1 MISTIKFHLPN
12 GQRDEPP
19 SVGGGNCILMQFT
32 VPNDRAERDPKGVG
46 SIEFDRRSAFGA
58 EPIKFNRDI
67 SLPDKRSAEGGPLIE
82 ALTWRA
88 VFALKFSA
96 WVISLIAIL

>member
-1 MISTIKFHLPN
+1 
-12 GQRDEPP
+12 
-19 SVGGGNCILMQFT
+19 MQFT

-67 SLPDKRSAEGGPLIE
+67 SLPDKRSAEGGPLIGLFSGRGFLRS
-82 ALTWRA
+82 AARA
-88 VFALKFSA
+88 MLGFLR
-96 WVISLIAIL
+96 